1 MKMREIL
8 FRGQILKKGE
18 KVTIGGEPVAGK
30 WIYGGIFAPNI
41 QCDRCI
47 ITSYDYLQKY
57 PVYADTVGQY
67 TGLTDKT
74 VTKIFEGDI
83 IKGNAKDTFIVVYE
97 NRIAGFMAYRE
108 HARITPCMNYG
119 TMQCYEVI
127 GNIYDNPSLME
138 DSQ

>member
-67 TGLTDKT
+67 TGLTDKNG
-74 VTKIFEGDI
+74 TKIFEGDI
-83 IKGNAKDTFIVVYE
+83 IKGKAKETFIVVYE